1 MIATRLE
8 YIEEL
13 RMSLNFVDTI
23 EEWEQVQVILVE
35 QEALMATGIID

>member
-1 MIATRLE
+1 MTRKE

-23 EEWEQVQVILVE
+23 EEWEQVQVILAE
-35 QEALMATGIID
+35 QEELMAEGIID